1 MKFSIEGT
9 LVLDTNM
16 ALKKLKLVLR
26 ADPFNEKVFTHSTGF
41 FQNFYSH
48 QNANAQIIFDP
59 KQ

>member
-1 MKFSIEGT
+1 MKLSIEGT

-16 ALKKLKLVLR
+16 ALKKSKLVLR

-48 QNANAQIIFDP
+48 QNTNAQINI
-59 KQ
+59 

>member
-1 MKFSIEGT
+1 MKLSIEGT
-9 LVLDTNM
+9 LGLDTNM

-26 ADPFNEKVFTHSTGF
+26 ADPFNEKVFTHTAGF

-48 QNANAQIIFDP
+48 QNTNAQIIFDP

>member
-1 MKFSIEGT
+1 MKLSIEGT

-26 ADPFNEKVFTHSTGF
+26 ADLFNDKGFTHSTGF

-48 QNANAQIIFDP
+48 QNTNAQIIFDP

>member
-1 MKFSIEGT
+1 MKLSIEGT

-16 ALKKLKLVLR
+16 ALKKLKL
-26 ADPFNEKVFTHSTGF
+26 EVFTHSTGF

-48 QNANAQIIFDP
+48 QNTNAQIIFDP

>member
-1 MKFSIEGT
+1 MKLSIEGT

-16 ALKKLKLVLR
+16 ALKKLVLR

-41 FQNFYSH
+41 FQNFHSH
-48 QNANAQIIFDP
+48 QNTNAQIIFDP